1 MPSRQLQS
9 RRDGSFVIRVLVT
22 GSRDWPD
29 RELVWDQLYKI
40 LGEFGRFT
48 LVHGDCLTGADN
60 HADEWGIE
68 VGLDLS
74 DNLERHP
81 ADWKGPRKRGAG
93 YARNAE
99 MVNLGADLCLA
110 FIKDESNGATHCS
123 QLAEEAGIPTQ
134 YFRTGTGMAKELDRT
149 PILKPRPYKRVDEEL
164 TLRNYP
170 IKWRNFAGE
179 ERLYNAKGKRN
190 FAVDLEEADAIKFHE
205 AGWTVKEKIADDG
218 THYFHLPVTVK
229 MDGRRPPRIFLITMS
244 KNKRTP
250 LDEETV
256 HLADVVE
263 FDRVD
268 VTLRPFNWDVSGQQ
282 GVAAYL
288 KIFMGTLHEDELEL
302 EYAHVPIEGDPEE
315 EIATLQLENLIDAQ
329 VEEDSGWVEDGERRA
344 ITA

>member
-1 MPSRQLQS
+1 
-9 RRDGSFVIRVLVT
+9 
-22 GSRDWPD
+22 
-29 RELVWDQLYKI
+29 
-40 LGEFGRFT
+40 
-48 LVHGDCLTGADN
+48 
-60 HADEWGIE
+60 
-68 VGLDLS
+68 
-74 DNLERHP
+74 
-81 ADWKGPRKRGAG
+81 
-93 YARNAE
+93 
-99 MVNLGADLCLA
+99 
-110 FIKDESNGATHCS
+110 
-123 QLAEEAGIPTQ
+123 
-134 YFRTGTGMAKELDRT
+134 MAKELDRT